1 LRLDFWQTWRMPKP
15 MAFAVR
21 FVAEGQ
27 TVQTTSR
34 DLDEAGL
41 FVRCVEPP
49 GIGERVVLRL
59 YLPGIAAG
67 DSIDAIVTESW
78 DEGFRATFTDL
89 SETARGHIHSAL
101 TATGEVEPVH
111 LEPLEH
117 ENRRYLPRYLDRL
130 HVVMGDHGEHET
142 LNVSGSGMFVR
153 TEEPPEIDQIV
164 QLVLAF
170 PDGAPPAQ
178 AQAIVLRQV
187 QPGAGQT
194 AGVGVQFIA
203 ADDDFRERLDQYLE
217 SLQKR

>member
-1 LRLDFWQTWRMPKP
+1 MGKP

-49 GIGERVVLRL
+49 GRGERVVLRL

-89 SETARGHIHSAL
+89 SESARIHIRAAL
-101 TATGEVEPVH
+101 ESDVPAEPVH

-117 ENRRYLPRYLDRL
+117 ENRRYLPRYIDRL
-130 HVVMGDHGEHET
+130 HVTLEPGGEHET
-142 LNVSGSGMFVR
+142 LNVSGSGMFVQ
-153 TEEPPEIDQIV
+153 TETPPDIDQIV
-164 QLVLAF
+164 QLILAF

-178 AQAIVLRQV
+178 GQAIVLRQV
-187 QPGAGQT
+187 KPGSSHPP
-194 AGVGVQFIA
+194 GVGVQFIA
-203 ADDDFRERLDQYLE
+203 ADDDFRERLDAYIE
-217 SLQKR
+217 ALQKR

>member
-1 LRLDFWQTWRMPKP
+1 

-49 GIGERVVLRL
+49 ATGDRVVLRL

-89 SETARGHIHSAL
+89 SETARGHIRSAL
-101 TATGEVEPVH
+101 NASGEVEPVH
-111 LEPLEH
+111 IEPLEH

-130 HVVMGDHGEHET
+130 HVVMGADGEHET
-142 LNVSGSGMFVR
+142 LNVSGSGMFVQ
-153 TEEPPEIDQIV
+153 TETPPEIDQIV
-164 QLVLAF
+164 QLILAF
-170 PDGAPPAQ
+170 PDGASPAQ

-187 QPGAGQT
+187 RPGSGHP

-203 ADDDFRERLDQYLE
+203 ADDDFRERLDSYLE
-217 SLQKR
+217 SLQKKI